1 MTNKYIEKIIENE
14 FQRVTTMNSDA
25 SIADGAMGVAL
36 FMIWYGQH
44 NNYPQYIDDGL
55 HLIQSRCLNL
65 SGNDPLDLHKGQVG
79 IALGILYLT
88 SSKVISTPISDVLQ
102 QVDDNIFKNIIARLN
117 QIERK
122 HVGTLIDIAYY
133 LALRLKHH
141 TFEETDHRIFSKLLS
156 KIINTIYPDFYGAL
170 AQEVYPGGYSYNL
183 PRFLLLLSCSFGN
196 NFDSRVHRI
205 IDEIQPHVLAQIP
218 YMVSNRL
225 ALSNAIYT
233 LAQEKKTIHYRWM
246 KHAKLLIES
255 IDSTDL
261 DYEYKANQMSL
272 YNGMGW
278 FAIQLLYKKEYCSIL
293 KQKLFDIVK
302 AKFDKSCFSNM
313 AYNELVERNFIG
325 LYGILGFIIINL
337 KLKKNYEN
345 KLL

>member
-1 MTNKYIEKIIENE
+1 MTSEYIEKIIESE
-14 FQRVTTMNSDA
+14 FQRVMTMGSDS

-65 SGNDPLDLHKGQVG
+65 SANDPLDLHKGQVG

-88 SSKVISTPISDVLQ
+88 SSKVISTPISDILR
-102 QVDDNIFKNIIARLN
+102 QVDDNIFKNITARLN

-133 LALRLKHH
+133 LALRLKKH
-141 TFEETDHRIFSKLLS
+141 TFEGIDHRIFSKLLS
-156 KIINTIYPDFYGAL
+156 KIINTIYPKFFETL
-170 AQEVYPGGYSYNL
+170 VQEVYPGGYSYKL
-183 PRFLLLLSCSFGN
+183 PRFLLLLACSFGN
-196 NFDSRVHRI
+196 NFDSRINRI

-218 YMVSNRL
+218 YMISNRL

-233 LAQEKKTIHYRWM
+233 LAQKKTAMHYRWM

-255 IDSTDL
+255 IDATDL

-278 FAIQLLYKKEYCSIL
+278 FAIQLLYKKEYCFIL
-293 KQKLFDIVK
+293 RQKLLDIVK
-302 AKFDKSCFSNM
+302 EKLSRSCFSNM
-313 AYNELVERNFIG
+313 TYNELVERNFVG
-325 LYGILGFIIINL
+325 LYGILGFIIISL
-337 KLKKNYEN
+337 KFKQEL
-345 KLL
+345 